1 MSSTFL
7 LPARRDAQAPAAFDW
22 DEPVDG
28 GPVVGA
34 PYLLTTAVL
43 DGSAPYGPSLRN
55 VHTHA
60 DPMVAWSHSGT
71 VLVHTRDAMRRLVPG
86 QGLWLPPGT
95 AHASSVEP
103 GGIGC
108 YTYVTV
114 TAAPSRWRS
123 VTPLRIG
130 RALRE
135 MLIHLDVTSMPDD
148 LRLRTQR
155 VLIDMLETDPSPAI
169 GVPVPRD
176 WRIRA
181 LAEDVMRAPESD
193 TSLEEWAARHAL
205 SVRTVA
211 RAFGD
216 DIGMPFTRWRSLVR
230 MSAATGLLAGGHSV
244 NLVAHRCGYSTTS
257 AFSAAFRRVCGM
269 SPTVYVRGG
278 TRGSGENA
286 DA

>member
-1 MSSTFL
+1 MSASLL
-7 LPARRDAQAPAAFDW
+7 LPARRDTQPPVPVPSGW

-28 GPVVGA
+28 GAVVRA

-43 DGSAPYGPSLRN
+43 DGSVPHGPTLRD

-60 DPMVAWSHSGT
+60 DPMVAWAHAGT
-71 VLVHTRDAMRRLVPG
+71 VLVHTRGAIRRLVPG
-86 QGLWLPPGT
+86 QGLWIPPGT
-95 AHASSVEP
+95 AHASSVDP

-108 YTYVTV
+108 YTYVTA
-114 TAAPSRWRS
+114 TAALSCWRS
-123 VTPLRIG
+123 VTALRVS

-135 MLIHLDVTSMPDD
+135 MLIHLDVTSMPDE

-155 VLIDMLETDPSPAI
+155 VLIDMLEPDPSPAI
-169 GVPVPRD
+169 EVPVPRD

-181 LAEDVMRAPESD
+181 LAEDVMRTPESD
-193 TSLEEWAARHAL
+193 TSLEEWAGRHAL

-211 RAFGD
+211 RVFGD
-216 DIGMPFTRWRSLVR
+216 DIGMSFTRWRALVR
-230 MSAATGLLAGGHSV
+230 MSAATGLLARGHSV

-269 SPTVYVRGG
+269 SPTVYARGG
-278 TRGSGENA
+278 T
-286 DA
+286 DT